1 MKHKSVDQ
9 KENEDIKNDL
19 DGTKLPAYCTPLDK
33 FKLAQVKICQKLF
46 TYPGKSSSLY
56 KKSPKEEKEK
66 LSLWQSRL
74 FLQKLLTSSN
84 L

>member
-46 TYPGKSSSLY
+46 TYPGK
-56 KKSPKEEKEK
+56 K
-66 LSLWQSRL
+66 
-74 FLQKLLTSSN
+74 FI
-84 L
+84 